1 MELEDFKN
9 IYQKKEGATPLRSAE
24 ELASLVKRKST
35 TAIEKVVR
43 NLRMELIFGTVL
55 CVILSVYV
63 FRMPGSYI
71 LPYLAGLII
80 VFMIIQTLVYIP
92 VFKRIKHLH
101 DNNQASTRM
110 WLKSLID
117 YLERFIKLYIRSMM
131 VTIPAG
137 AVFGGF
143 IGYNSASRSE
153 PDPAVPDLLNSEDP
167 AVLIIIIIVCILLFI
182 GTFFFLRW
190 AVRQMYGKH
199 LECLKAAYQE
209 LGEE

>member
-101 DNNQASTRM
+101 DNNQAATRM

-117 YLERFIKLYIRSMM
+117 YLERFIKL
-131 VTIPAG
+131 
-137 AVFGGF
+137 
-143 IGYNSASRSE
+143 
-153 PDPAVPDLLNSEDP
+153 
-167 AVLIIIIIVCILLFI
+167 
-182 GTFFFLRW
+182 
-190 AVRQMYGKH
+190 
-199 LECLKAAYQE
+199 
-209 LGEE
+209 

>member
-9 IYQKKEGATPLRSAE
+9 IYQKKEGTDVLRSAN
-24 ELASLVKRKST
+24 ELASLVKKEST
-35 TAIEKVVR
+35 TAIERVVR
-43 NLRMELIFGTVL
+43 NLRMELIFGTVM
-55 CVILSVYV
+55 CIVLSVFV

-80 VFMIIQTLVYIP
+80 VFMVIQTLVYIP
-92 VFKRIKHLH
+92 VFKKIKHLH
-101 DNNQASTRM
+101 DSNQASTRK

-131 VTIPAG
+131 IAIPTG

-143 IGYNSASRSE
+143 IGFNAASREE
-153 PDPAVPDLLNSEDP
+153 PDPAVPDLLNSQDP
-167 AVLIIIIIVCILLFI
+167 AVLIIIIIVCVLLFI

-190 AVRQMYGKH
+190 AVHYLYGKH
-199 LECLKAAYQE
+199 LKALKAAYQE

>member
-9 IYQKKEGATPLRSAE
+9 IYQRKEDSQTLRSAE
-24 ELASLVKRKST
+24 ELTALVKRRST

-55 CVILSVYV
+55 CVVLSVYV
-63 FRMPGSYI
+63 FRMPGSCI

-92 VFKRIKHLH
+92 IFKRIKNLH
-101 DNNQASTRM
+101 DNNESSTRV

-117 YLERFIKLYIRSMM
+117 YLERFIKLYIRSM
-131 VTIPAG
+131 VIAIPAG
-137 AVFGGF
+137 AVFGGV
-143 IGYNSASRSE
+143 IGYNSAGRKE
-153 PDPAVPDLLNSEDP
+153 PDPAVPDVFNSEDP
-167 AVLIIIIIVCILLFI
+167 AVLIIIIIVCVLLFI

-190 AVRQMYGKH
+190 AVREMYGKH
-199 LECLKAAYQE
+199 LECLKAAYEE

>member
-9 IYQKKEGATPLRSAE
+9 IYQKKDGAQPLRSLE
-24 ELASLVKRKST
+24 DLASLVKRRGT

-80 VFMIIQTLVYIP
+80 VFMTIQTLVYIP
-92 VFKRIKHLH
+92 VFKKIKHLH
-101 DNNQASTRM
+101 DNNQSSTRM
-110 WLKSLID
+110 WLRSLIE

-131 VTIPAG
+131 ITIPAG

-143 IGYNSASRSE
+143 IGYNAASREE
-153 PDPAVPDLLNSEDP
+153 PDPAVPDLLNSDDP
-167 AVLIIIIIVCILLFI
+167 AVLIIIIILCVLLFI

-190 AVRQMYGKH
+190 AVHYLYGKH
-199 LECLKAAYQE
+199 LKALKAAYQE

>member
-9 IYQKKEGATPLRSAE
+9 IYQKKDGAQLLRSAE
-24 ELASLVKRKST
+24 ELTALVKRRGT

-55 CVILSVYV
+55 CVVLSVYV

-92 VFKRIKHLH
+92 IFKRIKNLH
-101 DNNQASTRM
+101 DNNESSTRV

-131 VTIPAG
+131 ITIPVG
-137 AVFGGF
+137 ALFGGF
-143 IGYNSASRSE
+143 IGYNAAGRKE
-153 PDPAVPDLLNSEDP
+153 PDPAVPDVFNSEDP
-167 AVLIIIIIVCILLFI
+167 AVLIIVIIVSVLLFI
-182 GTFFFLRW
+182 GTFFFLRF
-190 AVRQMYGKH
+190 AVHYLYGKH
-199 LECLKAAYQE
+199 LKSLKAAYQE